1 MAAKRAT
8 HFTRRFVKNMG
19 QVIVSEVRLGKF
31 AGRVLGK
38 VSVNGRDLGEALV
51 AAGLA
56 RLYSGGKRTAWC

>member
-1 MAAKRAT
+1 M
-8 HFTRRFVKNMG
+8 
-19 QVIVSEVRLGKF
+19 IVSEVRLGKF